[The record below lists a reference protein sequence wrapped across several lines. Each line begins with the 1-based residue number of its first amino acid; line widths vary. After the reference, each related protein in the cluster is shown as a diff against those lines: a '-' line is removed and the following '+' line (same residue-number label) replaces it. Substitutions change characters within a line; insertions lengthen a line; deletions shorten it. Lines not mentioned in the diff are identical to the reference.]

1 MPRLGVARPPRRGD
15 DRGETTVGI
24 VTAAQ
29 RVELYTA
36 PFCANCDRARELL
49 ERAGVAFAE
58 IDLSR
63 DLERCCELEA
73 LTGGRSTPQ
82 IVIDGRPIGGY
93 AELAALDRTGG
104 LQALAR
110 GRRPHGVGG
119 STDGAAPA
127 VAHDPTMN
135 GLVA

>member
-1 MPRLGVARPPRRGD
+1 MTG
-15 DRGETTVGI
+15 
-24 VTAAQ
+24 AQ

-49 ERAGVAFAE
+49 ERVGVAFAE

-82 IVIDGRPIGGY
+82 VVIDGRPIGGY

-104 LQALAR
+104 LRALAHAELEAAPVR
-110 GRRPHGVGG
+110 G
-119 STDGAAPA
+119 STDGASPA
-127 VAHDPTMN
+127 GAHDRPMN